1 MIIYHI
7 TTEQEWNQANLD
19 GFYEAASLLAE
30 GFIHCST
37 EQQVNDVLERYFK
50 TKTDLI
56 KLVIDTDKLVSEL
69 KWEMS
74 PSLKEEFPHVY
85 GTINLDAVIG
95 VMAVDSS
102 SASTSE

>member
-19 GFYEAASLLAE
+19 GFYEAPSLHSE

-37 EQQVNDVLERYFK
+37 EQQVNGVLQRYFK
-50 TKTDLI
+50 GKTNLI
-56 KLVIDTDKLVSEL
+56 KLVIDTDKLNSEI
-69 KWEMS
+69 KNEMAES
-74 PSLKEEFPHVY
+74 VKERFPHVY

-95 VMAVDSS
+95 VMAVEQSTER
-102 SASTSE
+102 TSE

>member
-7 TTEQEWNQANLD
+7 TTVQEWSQANFD
-19 GFYEAASLLAE
+19 GFYETPSLHSE

-37 EQQVNDVLERYFK
+37 EQQLNGVLQRYFEGK
-50 TKTDLI
+50 TNMI
-56 KLVIDTDKLVSEL
+56 KLVINTDKLTNEL

-74 PSLKEEFPHVY
+74 PSIKEEFPHVY

-95 VMAVDSS
+95 VMSVDQSPER
-102 SASTSE
+102 TSE